1 MGKDKD
7 TLLRK
12 FHQARWDEEIICEMT
27 VPGERGILVPQVE
40 AGIRDEV
47 GDGISMIPDSLK
59 RKVPPALPEVNQIR
73 VLRHFLRLSQE
84 TMGCDM
90 TVDISEGTC
99 TMKYSPK
106 VQEHL
111 CANHPGI
118 VDVHPLQD
126 ADTMQGIL
134 EMYYKFE
141 EFLKEISGLDA
152 FSFQPS
158 GGAQGV
164 FTNASIVR
172 AYHEA
177 RGDRD
182 RTEIITTL
190 FSHPCDAASPAT
202 AGYRVITLMPDEAGY
217 PGLEALKAALSNR
230 TAGIFVTN
238 PEDTGIYNPKIDE
251 FVNAA
256 HDVGALCSY
265 DQANANGMLGI
276 ARAKEAGFDLCH
288 FNAHKTFSTPHASMG
303 PAMGA
308 IGVTEDLAKFLPVP
322 RVEFDGEKYFLNHDF
337 PESIG
342 SVRCFFGNAPIV
354 LRGYAWIMQLGAV
367 GLREVAECSV
377 LNNNYL
383 EKKLREVPGVVVQYA
398 KGKRRLEQIRYSWD
412 KLKEDTDVGTEDVM
426 RRMTDFGLQHYWM
439 SHHPW
444 IVPEPFTLEPCESYS
459 KDDLDEYIAV
469 LRQISKEA
477 YEDPDLVKN
486 APYNSVVHKVSSPA
500 IDEPERIAV
509 TWRQYKRKKGIQ

>member
-1 MGKDKD
+1 MSRDKA

-27 VPGERGILVPQVE
+27 VPGERGVLVPQAE
-40 AGIRDEV
+40 AGIRDQV
-47 GDGISMIPDSLK
+47 GDGISMIPDNLK
-59 RKVPPALPEVNQIR
+59 RKTPPALPEVNQIR

-126 ADTMQGIL
+126 EDTMQGIL

-177 RGDRD
+177 RGDRG
-182 RTEIITTL
+182 RNEIITTL

-202 AGYRVITLMPDEAGY
+202 AGYKVITLMPDEAGY

-238 PEDTGIYNPKIDE
+238 PEDTGIYNPKI
-251 FVNAA
+251 
-256 HDVGALCSY
+256 
-265 DQANANGMLGI
+265 
-276 ARAKEAGFDLCH
+276 
-288 FNAHKTFSTPHASMG
+288 
-303 PAMGA
+303 
-308 IGVTEDLAKFLPVP
+308 GVCT
-322 RVEFDGEKYFLNHDF
+322 
-337 PESIG
+337 
-342 SVRCFFGNAPIV
+342 
-354 LRGYAWIMQLGAV
+354 
-367 GLREVAECSV
+367 
-377 LNNNYL
+377 
-383 EKKLREVPGVVVQYA
+383 
-398 KGKRRLEQIRYSWD
+398 
-412 KLKEDTDVGTEDVM
+412 
-426 RRMTDFGLQHYWM
+426 
-439 SHHPW
+439 
-444 IVPEPFTLEPCESYS
+444 
-459 KDDLDEYIAV
+459 
-469 LRQISKEA
+469 
-477 YEDPDLVKN
+477 
-486 APYNSVVHKVSSPA
+486 
-500 IDEPERIAV
+500 
-509 TWRQYKRKKGIQ
+509 

>member
-1 MGKDKD
+1 MSRDKA

-27 VPGERGILVPQVE
+27 VPGERGVLVPQAE
-40 AGIRDEV
+40 AGIRDQV
-47 GDGISMIPDSLK
+47 GDGISMIPDNLK
-59 RKVPPALPEVNQIR
+59 RKTPPALPEVNQIR

-126 ADTMQGIL
+126 EDTMQGIL

-177 RGDRD
+177 RGDRG
-182 RTEIITTL
+182 RNEIITTL

-202 AGYRVITLMPDEAGY
+202 AGYKVITLMPDEAGY
-217 PGLEALKAALSNR
+217 PGLEAIKAALSNR

-256 HDVGALCSY
+256 HEVGALCSY

-308 IGVTEDLAKFLPVP
+308 IGVTKDLAKFLPVP
-322 RVEFDGEKYFLNHDF
+322 RVEFDGEKYFLQHDG

-342 SVRCFFGNAPIV
+342 KVRCFFGNAPIV
-354 LRGYAWIMQLGAV
+354 LRGYAWIMQLGAD

-383 EKKLREVPGVVVQYA
+383 EKKLREIPGVVVQYA
-398 KGKRRLEQIRYSWD
+398 EGKRRLEQIRYSWD
-412 KLKEDTDVGTEDVM
+412 KLKDDTGVGTEDVM
-426 RRMTDFGLQHYWM
+426 RRMADYGLQHYWM

-486 APYNSVVHKVSSPA
+486 APYNSVVHKVSAPA

-509 TWRQYKRKKGIQ
+509 TWRQYKKKKGIQ